1 MSSRGSV
8 AKNGHY
14 MADEYETA
22 EVLPHGEKVIEGLG
36 RNHSMP
42 DYSHSAN
49 AVYVIRKKGRFHAM
63 RVYGEDHM
71 PIVEIAFHPEPN
83 LNHGNREDNIWHMH
97 VYDKGSLDHNVAQ
110 KISVEVKKKYK
121 DYLEDIGYD
130 QW

>member
-8 AKNGHY
+8 AKNGRI
-14 MADEYETA
+14 MDEEYETIDI
-22 EVLPHGEKVIEGLG
+22 LPHNEKIIEGIG

-49 AVYVIRKKGRFHAM
+49 AVYVIYKKGIFHAM
-63 RVYGEDHM
+63 RIYGENYM
-71 PIVEIAFHPEPN
+71 PIIEIAYHPEPN
-83 LNHGNREDNIWHMH
+83 LNKHDRQHGIWHMH
-97 VYDKGSLDHNVAQ
+97 IYTKGILKHNDAEL
-110 KISVEVKKKYK
+110 ISDEVKKKYK